1 MSQAPSRD
9 DSCALEG
16 PASWGGGPGA
26 APGGS
31 SYRVE
36 IVDPVTFAEPAGRI
50 LQEAFQPPCLRYT
63 PDYLRWLFNF
73 PNGMESI
80 GVAAFDGTEP
90 VGFFAVMPRWM
101 RSGDR
106 RIAVSLMSSLAVRPG
121 RGGPLALAL
130 YSRLLVEL
138 RAIGRPV
145 MSYVR
150 PGTVAERLLLWN
162 FARAGFQARPLGS
175 YRTYGA
181 MNAAGSTDP
190 PARVEEGDEDAF
202 LEMVRS
208 CRDERMLW
216 RDPNRDQLRH
226 YGADPRGCAL
236 AVIRDASGRP
246 IGAATV
252 VLAQV
257 VLPQGNALIPTID
270 TVFLPQP
277 GVEALQALI
286 QFARRRWDGQATSP
300 VVTAPNL
307 IGIDAAVLRAA
318 GLRATPSA
326 FQGYVFDPIADAL
339 PAALVGTNL
348 EVV

>member
-1 MSQAPSRD
+1 MAQ
-9 DSCALEG
+9 EG
-16 PASWGGGPGA
+16 ATGWGGGPA
-26 APGGS
+26 AATAGS

-36 IVDPVTFAEPAGRI
+36 IVEPAAFAEPASRI
-50 LQEAFQPPCLRYT
+50 LQDAFQPPCLRYT
-63 PDYLRWLFNF
+63 PDYLRWLFRF
-73 PNGMESI
+73 PNGLESI
-80 GVAAFDGTEP
+80 GVAAFDGAEP

-106 RIAVSLMSSLAVRPG
+106 RLAVSLMSSLAVRPG

-130 YSRLLVEL
+130 YSRLLEL
-138 RAIGRPV
+138 LRELGRPV
-145 MSYVR
+145 VSYVR

-162 FARAGFQARPLGS
+162 FARAGLQARPLGS

-181 MNAAGSTDP
+181 LNAAGPADP

-202 LEMVRS
+202 LEVVRS

-216 RDPNRDQLRH
+216 RDPDRDQLRH
-226 YGADPRGCAL
+226 YGADPRGCVL
-236 AVIRDASGRP
+236 AVIRDASGGL

-252 VLAQV
+252 VLARV
-257 VLPQGNALIPTID
+257 VLPQGDELIPMINS
-270 TVFLPQP
+270 VHLPRP
-277 GVEALQALI
+277 TAEALQALI
-286 QFARRRWDGQATSP
+286 QFARRRWDGQATAP

-307 IGIDAAVLRAA
+307 IGIDPAVLRAA

-326 FQGYVFDPIADAL
+326 FQGYVFDPIADSL
-339 PAALVGTNL
+339 PAALMGTNL